1 MNKCRS
7 CGCTTLYMFLDL
19 GHMPPSNSFLKPE
32 QLDLPEVS
40 YPLKVYFCPQ
50 CTLVQIDEIV
60 PAEEIFAGSYPYFS
74 SDSPS
79 NISHAREFVDSAF
92 IHGLPTNGKVLE
104 IGSNDGY
111 MLKIFADRGCNVT
124 GVDPAIGPADMAIR
138 NGLHTITD
146 FFTESLA
153 EQLVAME
160 GEKDLVCGINVFA
173 HQPDL
178 NDFVAGMK
186 KMIKWGGMIAMEF
199 PHLLRL
205 MEGCQFDT
213 IYHEHYNYFSVM
225 ALSRLFAR
233 HGLEIFDI
241 EETPVHGGSIRVYA
255 QNSGRVTH
263 AISSSVAHILRREE
277 EMLLGTPSTYF
288 YFSRRVRKIA
298 SDLLEFVLG
307 GPYDQK
313 VFAYGAAAKG
323 NTLLNYCGIKPYF
336 IQYAVD
342 RSPHKQGLFL
352 PGSHIEIVEE
362 EMIEHYQPDYVL
374 ITAWNL
380 ADEIMEQLK
389 YIKMWGGR
397 FVIPI
402 PELKVI

>member
-1 MNKCRS
+1 
-7 CGCTTLYMFLDL
+7 MFMDL

-40 YPLKVYFCPQ
+40 YPLKVYFCPD

-79 NISHAREFVDSAF
+79 NISHARGFVDSAF

-124 GVDPAIGPADMAIR
+124 GVDPAIGPADVAIR
-138 NGLHTITD
+138 NGLNTITG
-146 FFTESLA
+146 FFTELLA
-153 EQLVAME
+153 KQLVVIG

-186 KMIKWGGMIAMEF
+186 KMITWGGMVAMEF

-205 MEGCQFDT
+205 LEGCQFDT
-213 IYHEHYNYFSVM
+213 IYHEHYNYFSAT
-225 ALSRLFAR
+225 ALSRLFTR
-233 HGLEIFDI
+233 HGMEIFDI

-255 QNSGRVTH
+255 QNIGVRP
-263 AISSSVAHILRREE
+263 ISDSVDRILRLEK
-277 EMLLGTPSTYF
+277 EMLLGASSTYVSF
-288 YFSRRVRKIA
+288 AWRAQIIA

-307 GPYDQK
+307 GPYDQR

-323 NTLLNYCGIKPYF
+323 NTLLNYCGIKSNF
-336 IQYAVD
+336 VQYVVD

-352 PGSHIEIVEE
+352 PGSHIEVVGEE
-362 EMIEHYQPDYVL
+362 TLRNYQPDYVL

>member
-40 YPLKVYFCPQ
+40 YPLKVYFCPD
-50 CTLVQIDEIV
+50 CALVQIDEIV

-92 IHGLPTNGKVLE
+92 IHGLPANGKVLE

-124 GVDPAIGPADMAIR
+124 GVDPAIGPADVAIR
-138 NGLHTITD
+138 NGLNTITG
-146 FFTESLA
+146 FFTELLA
-153 EQLVAME
+153 KQLVVIG

-186 KMIKWGGMIAMEF
+186 KMIKWGGMVAMEF

-205 MEGCQFDT
+205 LEGCQFDT
-213 IYHEHYNYFSVM
+213 IYHEHYNYFSAT
-225 ALSRLFAR
+225 ALSRLFTR
-233 HGLEIFDI
+233 HGMEIFDI

-255 QNSGRVTH
+255 QNIGVRP
-263 AISSSVAHILRREE
+263 ISDSVDRILRLEK
-277 EMLLGTPSTYF
+277 EMLLGASSTYVSF
-288 YFSRRVRKIA
+288 AWRAHIIA
-298 SDLLEFVLG
+298 SHLLEFVLG
-307 GPYDQK
+307 GPYDQR

-323 NTLLNYCGIKPYF
+323 NTLLNYCGIKSNF
-336 IQYAVD
+336 VQYVVD

-352 PGSHIEIVEE
+352 PGSHIEVVGEE
-362 EMIEHYQPDYVL
+362 TLRNYQPDYVL